1 MNDERILAY
10 SDLALFVLV
19 AIPIGI
25 LVGAINAIFGIVLLH
40 LTEVRMDHPFVLIPF
55 LGFVGVGIVWCFQK
69 FGGRS
74 IKGMTLIFEAG
85 HGASDDIPLRL
96 IPFAI
101 VGTWLTH
108 LFGGSAG
115 REGVAIQIGGTVA
128 NSIGKRLPIADSRK
142 ILLITGMAAGFGALY
157 RTPIAAT
164 LFAIEVLTVERME
177 YKAILPALVASFVAS
192 FVSGWLGLEK
202 FTFPVTDIPAIT
214 VPLVFELAVI
224 GLAFGLT
231 GGAFAFCLH
240 ACKRCMTRKLPNP
253 SLRILLVGI
262 GISCFSLLCWNGRY
276 SGLGTNLISMSF
288 GTGFY
293 PWDFALKFIFTVVT
307 LSVGFQGGEVTPLF
321 AIGASLGAVLGTA
334 FGMPVPFAAALGYA
348 AVFASATN
356 TLFAPIFIGAEV
368 FGYDAMPF
376 FFVVC
381 VIAYVCSG
389 RFSIYPLQKRL

>member
-128 NSIGKRLPIADSRK
+128 HSIGKRLPIADSRK

-192 FVSGWLGLEK
+192 FV
-202 FTFPVTDIPAIT
+202 V
-214 VPLVFELAVI
+214 
-224 GLAFGLT
+224 
-231 GGAFAFCLH
+231 
-240 ACKRCMTRKLPNP
+240 
-253 SLRILLVGI
+253 
-262 GISCFSLLCWNGRY
+262 
-276 SGLGTNLISMSF
+276 
-288 GTGFY
+288 
-293 PWDFALKFIFTVVT
+293 
-307 LSVGFQGGEVTPLF
+307 
-321 AIGASLGAVLGTA
+321 
-334 FGMPVPFAAALGYA
+334 
-348 AVFASATN
+348 
-356 TLFAPIFIGAEV
+356 
-368 FGYDAMPF
+368 
-376 FFVVC
+376 
-381 VIAYVCSG
+381 
-389 RFSIYPLQKRL
+389 